1 MMAVSY
7 MLTWAVLTVIL
18 RLSQQCD
25 RMFITEPSVS
35 ATSPLTCNIIG
46 KNVRLQCAIQGLQY
60 QITWYFT
67 TDITQAGLSSA
78 NQVMDNTNNR
88 RVLSV
93 TNTGSIESTLVF
105 NSFDSA
111 IHSGYYWCQAN
122 AVSFPT
128 SGVLNPSRILLIA
141 PPSLP
146 ELEACTSS
154 PVDFFA
160 AAASGRCAIGPI
172 EGILLI
178 NITFTNVISIS
189 TTMIQEPDTTT
200 MIPEPDTTTTSAATM
215 AETPEDMPTLPPTE
229 TTAEVEDLT
238 TLESTGSGGSSTV
251 RTAVIWF
258 AVGAVV
264 LILVVG
270 AVILCAVAIARN

>member
-18 RLSQQCD
+18 RFSQQCD

-88 RVLSV
+88 RVSSV
-93 TNTGSIESTLVF
+93 TNTGSIESTLVL
-105 NSFDSA
+105 NSFNSA

-122 AVSFPT
+122 EVSFST

-154 PVDFFA
+154 QVDFFA
-160 AAASGRCAIGPI
+160 ATASERCAIGPI

-178 NITFTNVISIS
+178 NITFTNVISITTVPS
-189 TTMIQEPDTTT
+189 TTIIREPDTTT
-200 MIPEPDTTTTSAATM
+200 MIPEPVTM
-215 AETPEDMPTLPPTE
+215 METPEDMPTLPPTE
-229 TTAEVEDLT
+229 TTTEVEDLT